1 MADKNKDQESKVSFT
16 KGLKAE
22 YKRIIWPDKD
32 TLAKQAVAV
41 TVVSLI
47 LGCIIALFD
56 FGFKFGFGLIFK

>member
-32 TLAKQAVAV
+32 TLSRQTV
-41 TVVSLI
+41 TVTNRGIPDTRLYYCS
-47 LGCIIALFD
+47 A
-56 FGFKFGFGLIFK
+56 